1 MDSMKGTEV
10 KSGQLAVLRSLHFVN
25 YATMV
30 LVVTFF
36 PLYFDD
42 IGFTKLQIGTIYS
55 IGPMLSIFSNLLAGI
70 AADKSK
76 ALRRVLNL
84 IFLGQIIALALLL
97 PQKQFSVV
105 ALLMGVFYFFQ
116 TPVNSMMDSLTLLA
130 ASRMNRSFPS
140 IRMFGSLGYAVC
152 AIAFGFILKAIGS
165 EWTMWFGLG
174 TVVLSL
180 VLSLLLQNF
189 QASLA
194 KFSFGNLWLILK
206 RKETFFFFC
215 LVALVSVAHRMNE
228 GFLAIAMRE
237 AGANS
242 SLIGTASLASSV
254 SEIPMFFLLSKYG
267 HKFRELPL
275 LAFASI
281 MYMVRL
287 YLLSIA
293 HEPIAFV
300 LLQMMHSITFGIYY
314 ITALRYLQS
323 VVPDEFRSSGQA
335 LFGMVW
341 TGLAG
346 LIAGTLGGWL
356 SDAYGLSLVFRLGSG
371 FALAAAVGFLIVHFR
386 RSDG

>member
-1 MDSMKGTEV
+1 MNGTEV
-10 KSGQLAVLRSLHFVN
+10 KPGQLTLLRCLHFMN
-25 YATMV
+25 YSTTV

-36 PLYFDD
+36 PLYFAD
-42 IGFTKLQIGTIYS
+42 IGFSKLEIGAVYS

-105 ALLMGVFYFFQ
+105 AVLMGVFYFFQ
-116 TPVNSMMDSLTLLA
+116 TPVASMMDSLTLLA

-140 IRMFGSLGYAVC
+140 IRMFGSLGYAVS
-152 AIAFGFILKAIGS
+152 AIAFGFILKSIGS

-174 TVVLSL
+174 TVICSL
-180 VLSLLLQNF
+180 ALSLLLQNY

-194 KFSFGNLWLILK
+194 KFRFGNLWLILK
-206 RKETFFFFC
+206 RRETFLFFC

-228 GFLAIAMRE
+228 GFLTIAMRE
-237 AGANS
+237 AGAS
-242 SLIGTASLASSV
+242 SSYIGAASLASSV
-254 SEIPMFFLLSKYG
+254 SEIPVFFLLSKFG
-267 HKFRELPL
+267 HKYRELPL

-287 YLLSIA
+287 FLLSIA
-293 HEPIAFV
+293 HEPIAFIF
-300 LLQMMHSITFGIYY
+300 LQMMHSVTFGIYY

-356 SDAYGLSLVFRLGSG
+356 SDLYGLSLVFRIGSA
-371 FALAAAVGFLIVHFR
+371 FALAAAVGFMAVHFR
-386 RSDG
+386 QFQRSRG

>member
-1 MDSMKGTEV
+1 MNGTGV
-10 KSGQLAVLRSLHFVN
+10 KSGQLTVLRSLHFMN

-30 LVVTFF
+30 LIVTFF

-70 AADKSK
+70 AADKTK

-97 PQKQFSVV
+97 PQKSFSAV
-105 ALLMGVFYFFQ
+105 AVLMGVFYLFQ
-116 TPVNSMMDSLTLLA
+116 TPVISMMDSLTLLA
-130 ASRMNRSFPS
+130 ADRMKVSFPS
-140 IRMFGSLGYAVC
+140 IRMFGSLGYAIC
-152 AIAFGFILKAIGS
+152 AIAFGFLLKAVGS
-165 EWTMWFGLG
+165 EWALWFALG
-174 TVVLSL
+174 TIVCSL
-180 VLSLLLQNF
+180 VLSLLLQNY
-189 QASLA
+189 QATLT

-215 LVALVSVAHRMNE
+215 LVALVSVAHRLND
-228 GFLAIAMRE
+228 GFLAVYMRE
-237 AGANS
+237 NGAS
-242 SLIGTASLASSV
+242 SSVIGAASLASSV
-254 SEIPMFFLLSKYG
+254 SEIPMFFLLARFG

-275 LAFASI
+275 LAFASV

-287 YLLSIA
+287 LVLSVT

-300 LLQMMHSITFGIYY
+300 FIQMMHSVTFGIYY
-314 ITALRYLQS
+314 ITALRYIQS
-323 VVPDEFRSSGQA
+323 VVPDEYRSSGQA

-346 LIAGTLGGWL
+346 VIAGTLGGWL
-356 SDAYGLSLVFRLGSG
+356 SDTYGLSRIFELGSG
-371 FALAAAVGFLIVHFR
+371 FALAAAVGFLVVHFR
-386 RSDG
+386 RSAD